1 MFNEILYVFKYD
13 FKKTVLLHYMQ
24 KVLGG
29 ECADYNNECKSQWK
43 ISSKMYT
50 IYLLDT
56 ICMVALVLE
65 EFKGMPQ
72 WGQNF

>member
-1 MFNEILYVFKYD
+1 MCYSIICRKYYIQEGNVPTITMNV
-13 FKKTVLLHYMQ
+13 KASERYPVK
-24 KVLGG
+24 
-29 ECADYNNECKSQWK
+29 C
-43 ISSKMYT
+43 MYT

-72 WGQNF
+72 WGQNFYFLRLNFRL